1 MDKDDSMF
9 CNCLYYSAN
18 ALGRAMTRL
27 ADEEFAITGLA
38 PSYAFLLMIVNKNQG
53 IRPGLIGEQ
62 MQLSPSTITRL
73 VEKMEHRELV
83 LRKNAGKITEVYP
96 TNDGIK
102 LDMKLHKAW
111 TNLYRRYSALLD
123 EEKAKT
129 LTSSLYKAS
138 KLLS

>member
-18 ALGRAMTRL
+18 ALGRAMTRM

-38 PSYAFLLMIVNKNQG
+38 PSHAFVLIIVNKNQG
-53 IRPGLIGEQ
+53 IRPGLIAEQ
-62 MQLSPSTITRL
+62 MQLSPSTVTRL
-73 VEKMEHRELV
+73 IEKMEHGGLI
-83 LRKNAGKITEVYP
+83 LRKNVGKITEVYS

-111 TNLYRRYSALLD
+111 NNLNRMYSTLLD
-123 EEKAKT
+123 EEKAKS
-129 LTSSLYKAS
+129 LTSLLYEAS
-138 KLLS
+138 KLLP